1 VEGPGAAAWL
11 QMLRRPVGKAWQHRR
26 PSPVFRIAHVS
37 DLHVL
42 APSGFELRRILFN
55 KRVTGYANLVMKRA
69 RVYRRDYLL
78 SVLAAAASAADHL
91 VVTGDITNL
100 SLESE
105 YEEAV
110 RLLEDAARS
119 TEVTVVPG
127 NHDIYLPSIHRER
140 RFPHHFGAFTE
151 SDLPALA
158 LDLPAGR
165 FPCVKLR
172 GPAALVGLTSAIP
185 RPPFVSAGHVG
196 KAQLA
201 ALEQVLRD
209 PEVSRRTPVVLV
221 HHSPF
226 DSRFR
231 LEQLR
236 SGLVDAGA
244 LRAAL
249 QALARGLVLYGHLH
263 VRQHGWLA
271 TASGGLDVVCATAA
285 ALDHPD
291 DRIRAGF
298 NLYELHDDGRLGA
311 IEARVL
317 DESGSGFQTLALPVT
332 PEPAS

>member
-1 VEGPGAAAWL
+1 
-11 QMLRRPVGKAWQHRR
+11 M
-26 PSPVFRIAHVS
+26 FRIAHIS

-42 APSGFELRRILFN
+42 APSGVELRRILFN
-55 KRVTGYANLVMKRA
+55 KRMTGYANLVMKRA
-69 RVYRRDYLL
+69 RVYRRDYLV

-100 SLESE
+100 SLEGE

-140 RFPHHFGAFTE
+140 RFPHHFRGFME

-158 LDLPAGR
+158 VDLPAGY
-165 FPCVKLR
+165 FPSVKLR
-172 GPAALVGLTSAIP
+172 GPAAIIGLTSAVP
-185 RPPFVSAGHVG
+185 RPPFVSAGYLG
-196 KAQLA
+196 AEQLG
-201 ALEQVLRD
+201 ALATILQH
-209 PEVSRRTPVVLV
+209 PEVTRRTAVVLI

-236 SGLVDAGA
+236 GGLVDASA
-244 LRAAL
+244 LREAL
-249 QALARGLVLYGHLH
+249 QPLARGLVLYGHLH
-263 VRQHGWLA
+263 IRRHGWLA

-285 ALDHPD
+285 ALDHTD
-291 DRIRAGF
+291 DRIRGGF
-298 NLYELHDDGRLGA
+298 NLYELDDDGRIGS

-317 DESGSGFQTLALPVT
+317 DPSASTFRHAALAVT
-332 PEPAS
+332 PESA

>member
-1 VEGPGAAAWL
+1 
-11 QMLRRPVGKAWQHRR
+11 M
-26 PSPVFRIAHVS
+26 FRIAHIS

-42 APSGFELRRILFN
+42 APSGFELRRIVFN
-55 KRVTGYANLVMKRA
+55 KRVTGYANLLTKRA

-78 SVLAAAASAADHL
+78 SVLATAASSADHL

-110 RLLEDAARS
+110 RLLDDAARS

-127 NHDIYLPSIHRER
+127 NHDIYLPSIRRER
-140 RFPHHFGAFTE
+140 RFPHHFGKFME

-165 FPCVKLR
+165 FPGVKLR
-172 GPAALVGLTSAIP
+172 GPAAIIGLTSAVP

-209 PEVSRRTPVVLV
+209 PEVSRRTPVVLI

-249 QALARGLVLYGHLH
+249 QPITRGLVLYGHIH
-263 VRQHGWLA
+263 VRQRGRLA
-271 TASGGLDVVCATAA
+271 TASGSLDVVSATAA
-285 ALDHPD
+285 ALDHAD

-298 NLYELHDDGRLGA
+298 NLYELDDDGRIGS
-311 IEARVL
+311 IETRVL
-317 DESGSGFQTLALPVT
+317 DESASGFRRLALPVT
-332 PEPAS
+332 PESAS